1 MRRYNCLYEH
11 ETYICKL
18 QLNMDLSSCPAPVL
32 IGNDSLQTWRVIGA
46 GGFGQIHKA
55 RHIEWGLD
63 VAVKLLHAN
72 DGSSTTLLREAD
84 LMRQGGNPYVLRI
97 LGVYKGCPP
106 SAGCSSQLGLVMEFM
121 ERGSLAALQECLS
134 GHPPWPLSF
143 RLAHQV
149 ALGMNFLHHLNPP
162 LLHLDLKPS
171 NVLLDDSLHAKLT
184 DFGLARVYQSI
195 SKAKM
200 KETGEEGG
208 TLSYMPP
215 EAFDVNYQPT
225 RASDVY
231 SYGILLWSIFTGEEP
246 YMYVQSTIVRFRI
259 PEGDRPSLESVKT
272 DQADGLGDLV
282 GLMEQCWHQKPTERP
297 SFLECLAVTEKVYEN
312 HKQGINDAVHH
323 VQTTLDSGG
332 ITSAVSNLCISPRS
346 QLPVNQAV
354 PNRVQTGPPPTQDTA
369 GGFTSKQKRKEHSL
383 PHPTTVSSAVQPSSA
398 NQKSKKFPPVPK
410 QIASLSASRRS
421 PIGPIQRQYST
432 PVPASHSTGGT
443 VITMSNV
450 TAVQIGNNNHM
461 NIGGQQPKKRHRNPT
476 APSSVNLPGA
486 QPRNHTGPQPW

>member
-1 MRRYNCLYEH
+1 MFVPYQARDAVLEWGYASKFACNPGGRRTLEFIPQCFWWPSIVKDVPKFVAACTVCAQNKTPQYAPSGLLQPGPTVVVGIEH

-32 IGNDSLQTWRVIGA
+32 IGDDSLQTWRVIGA

-171 NVLLDDSLHAKLT
+171 NVLLDDSLHAK
-184 DFGLARVYQSI
+184 
-195 SKAKM
+195 
-200 KETGEEGG
+200 
-208 TLSYMPP
+208 
-215 EAFDVNYQPT
+215 
-225 RASDVY
+225 AS
-231 SYGILLWSIFTGEEP
+231 P
-246 YMYVQSTIVRFRI
+246 CIVLC
-259 PEGDRPSLESVKT
+259 G
-272 DQADGLGDLV
+272 QA
-282 GLMEQCWHQKPTERP
+282 C
-297 SFLECLAVTEKVYEN
+297 
-312 HKQGINDAVHH
+312 
-323 VQTTLDSGG
+323 
-332 ITSAVSNLCISPRS
+332 
-346 QLPVNQAV
+346 
-354 PNRVQTGPPPTQDTA
+354 
-369 GGFTSKQKRKEHSL
+369 
-383 PHPTTVSSAVQPSSA
+383 
-398 NQKSKKFPPVPK
+398 
-410 QIASLSASRRS
+410 
-421 PIGPIQRQYST
+421 
-432 PVPASHSTGGT
+432 
-443 VITMSNV
+443 
-450 TAVQIGNNNHM
+450 
-461 NIGGQQPKKRHRNPT
+461 
-476 APSSVNLPGA
+476 
-486 QPRNHTGPQPW
+486 